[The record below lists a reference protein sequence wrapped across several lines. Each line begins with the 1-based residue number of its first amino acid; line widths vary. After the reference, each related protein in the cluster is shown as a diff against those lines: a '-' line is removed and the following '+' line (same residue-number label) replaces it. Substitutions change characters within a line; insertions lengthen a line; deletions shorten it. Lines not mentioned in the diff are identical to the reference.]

1 MRVSVTAQF
10 GTSVVLG
17 AMAISMVSCGLVKPN
32 AGDES
37 TVSIRFPAVSS
48 SNELRK
54 PDSVGT
60 LSAADFAKSCFIVNV
75 TGSGITAGMNPDA
88 PVAAGA
94 NCDVIKR
101 GVFKGSVKP
110 GDQIAVTVPYGTA
123 RKLEVFAYQRDAEN
137 DPCPALGADFG
148 KLSKEKII
156 RVGLVE
162 TFDTTARDV
171 VVPVELRMPASGVN
185 IITQY
190 GMSLACVSPAT
201 PFGGRGSAGLTL
213 GSGSLKS
220 ASNRYRVELSV
231 SGLRTKPD
239 GQDSLQGSK
248 YKVELDRGSQ

>member
-1 MRVSVTAQF
+1 MRVSVIAHF

-17 AMAISMVSCGLVKPN
+17 AMALLMVSCGLVKPMSGED
-32 AGDES
+32 A
-37 TVSIRFPAVSS
+37 TVRIRFPAVST

-60 LSAADFAKSCFIVNV
+60 LAAADFAKSCFIVNV

-88 PVAAGA
+88 PVASGV
-94 NCDVIKR
+94 NCDIKR
-101 GVFKGSVKP
+101 GVFKGTVKP
-110 GDQIAVTVPYGTA
+110 GDQIAITVPYGTA
-123 RKLEVFAYQRDAEN
+123 RRLEVFAYQRDSETDA
-137 DPCPALGADFG
+137 CPALGPDFG

-171 VVPVELRMPASGVN
+171 TVPVELRMPASNVN

-190 GMSLACVSPAT
+190 GMSLACVSPTT
-201 PFGGRGSAGLTL
+201 PFGGRGSAGITL

-220 ASNRYRVELSV
+220 ASNRYRVEMSV
-231 SGLRTKPD
+231 SGLRTKAD

>member
-1 MRVSVTAQF
+1 MKVSGMARF
-10 GTSVVLG
+10 GTLLVLG
-17 AMAISMVSCGLVKPN
+17 ASTLLMVSCGLVKPN
-32 AGDES
+32 GGEDA
-37 TVSIRFPAVSS
+37 TVRIRFPAVATL
-48 SNELRK
+48 NEVRK
-54 PDSVGT
+54 PDAVGT
-60 LSAADFAKSCFIVNV
+60 LAAADFAKSCFIVNV
-75 TGSGITAGMNPDA
+75 TGSGITPGMDPNA
-88 PVAAGA
+88 PVAAGVS
-94 NCDVIKR
+94 CDIKR

-110 GDQIAVTVPYGTA
+110 GDQIAITVPYGTA
-123 RKLEVFAYQRDAEN
+123 RRLEVFAYQRDAET
-137 DPCPALGADFG
+137 DACPALGADFG

-171 VVPVELRMPASGVN
+171 VVPVELRMPASNVN

-213 GSGSLKS
+213 GSGTLKS